1 MSALDKM
8 DASMET
14 LSARNEAALRRN
26 MLQVFE
32 TEDNVVS
39 MLSYM
44 ANIYTDERIKEFKT
58 TYTEI
63 INKLLEVTDPA
74 SVKVADLL

>member
-1 MSALDKM
+1 MAEQVIRPDGGG
-8 DASMET
+8 
-14 LSARNEAALRRN
+14 SARNEAALRRN